1 MLNRPLSRGSQFIQN
16 ENVFKSSDYISEL
29 WKLFP
34 TTLLTSNLK
43 FNIKFKLNLI
53 IQHTPNKIKTKNKII
68 NLKKKWASVFDF
80 WWTNVF
86 LSIYTFVG
94 FSRFDFLPV
103 TVKWNWYELLV
114 QKAKQDWW
122 FANEFFCKQ
131 YSSIRI
137 NIF

>member
-43 FNIKFKLNLI
+43 FNTKFKLNLI